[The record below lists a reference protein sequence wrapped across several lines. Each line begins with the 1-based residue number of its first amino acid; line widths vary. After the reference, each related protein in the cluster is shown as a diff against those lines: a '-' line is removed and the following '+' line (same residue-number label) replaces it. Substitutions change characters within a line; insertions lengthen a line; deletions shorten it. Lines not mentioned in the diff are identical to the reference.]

1 MKILQVDLQAVQVD
15 LQQAHS
21 LHSQTSQFFA
31 GSAAFFNYA
40 SQKIMDE
47 LVARVFA
54 AAEGGEQAVVD
65 QVFQAGTGFPWV
77 PITHSA
83 PVIPRA
89 WNLAPFL
96 ENALLVLGETGAAIA
111 DKPFLESI
119 KMGAA
124 LLVRLASGRKHLA
137 VQSVDV
143 GRLHREPRR
152 KAGLSTRFFMLSSSS
167 DLNLYSPPLAAT
179 KIDNGPCAT

>member
-1 MKILQVDLQAVQVD
+1 
-15 LQQAHS
+15 
-21 LHSQTSQFFA
+21 
-31 GSAAFFNYA
+31 
-40 SQKIMDE
+40 MDE

-83 PVIPRA
+83 PVIPSA

-119 KMGAA
+119 KMGAGPLGEWEETSGSAIRGCRSFTSRTEAQGWLKHPVFYA
-124 LLVRLASGRKHLA
+124 LQCSFH
-137 VQSVDV
+137 
-143 GRLHREPRR
+143 
-152 KAGLSTRFFMLSSSS
+152 KACQ
-167 DLNLYSPPLAAT
+167 A
-179 KIDNGPCAT
+179 CC